1 MSASNVTQ
9 ITGYTQRI
17 NDELSVYEEGREAG
31 IAETLAKGIRA
42 HWPTVVVMCS
52 ASFVSGL
59 LAAMAMGGGL

>member
-9 ITGYTQRI
+9 ITDYTQRI

-42 HWPTVVVMCS
+42 HLPVVSVLCS
-52 ASFVSGL
+52 ASFIAGL
-59 LAAMAMGGGL
+59 LAAVAMRGGL